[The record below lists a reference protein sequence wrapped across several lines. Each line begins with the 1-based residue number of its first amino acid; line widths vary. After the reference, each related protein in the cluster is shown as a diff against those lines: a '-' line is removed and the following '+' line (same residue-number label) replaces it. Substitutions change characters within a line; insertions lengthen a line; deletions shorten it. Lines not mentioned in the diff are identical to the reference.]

1 MQGNIALIFFKS
13 LVKVCSKQLNL
24 NVKSQRFRGFIVDW
38 IFIAFFIRLL
48 LLCNKYV
55 MQSSFNLLNTINI
68 Q

>member
-24 NVKSQRFRGFIVDW
+24 NVKSQRFIVAL
-38 IFIAFFIRLL
+38 IFIAFFIHLL
-48 LLCNKYV
+48 ILCNKYV